1 MRNPCKKCEERHV
14 GCHASCEKYMAFYE
28 QNRKIDQKRHQATKL
43 NIYVAEAV
51 ISTKSGRNGSWKAY
65 RNKEESPSD

>member
-1 MRNPCKKCEERHV
+1 MINPCKNCETRRL
-14 GCHASCEKYMAFYE
+14 GCHSDCEKYQAFWE
-28 QNRKIDQKRHQATKL
+28 QNREIGKKRHQETKL
-43 NIYVAEAV
+43 NVYVAEAV

>member
-1 MRNPCKKCEERHV
+1 MINPCKNCETRRL
-14 GCHASCEKYMAFYE
+14 GCHSDCEKYQAFWE
-28 QNRKIDQKRHQATKL
+28 QNREIGKKRRQETKL